1 MADVNATAAE
11 WVAAKLDAERA
22 HEQRV
27 VRFIEQALAHG
38 DFYAAASAAI
48 ELHLFDEVPP
58 LLYRLWHE
66 GRIAREQLPEAIGEV
81 WIQNPSPVASLGQ
94 RRWLELFKEAVAELG
109 GPIVRSVKVKM
120 LSLDGGESTPVTA
133 EYGHLIELP
142 AGPLEVWRGA
152 APNSACGMS
161 WSVHR
166 DCALGFAQG
175 GADRHDRGALYRAVV
190 PPHGV
195 LALFG
200 DEREQEV
207 VVNPYVVA
215 RSRVLVEEVTI
226 SAEAMERRDKM
237 LRVFGVE
244 P

>member
-1 MADVNATAAE
+1 MADEDAIAARL
-11 WVAAKLDAERA
+11 AAERA
-22 HEQRV
+22 HERRV
-27 VRFIEQALAHG
+27 VGFIEQALAHS

-48 ELHLFDEVPP
+48 ELHLFDEVPQ

-66 GRIAREQLPEAIGEV
+66 ERIAREQLPEAVAEV

-94 RRWLELFKEAVAELG
+94 RRWLELFKAAVAALG
-109 GPIVRSVKVKM
+109 GPIVRSVEVKM
-120 LSLDGGESTPVTA
+120 LTPDGGESTPVA
-133 EYGHLIELP
+133 AAYGHLTEP
-142 AGPLEVWRGA
+142 PTGSLEVWRGA
-152 APNSACGMS
+152 APDSACGMS

-175 GADRHDRGALYRAVV
+175 GADRHGRGALYRAVV

-215 RSRVLVEEVTI
+215 RSRVLVEEVPM
-226 SAEAMERRDKM
+226 SAEAVEMRDNL

-244 P
+244 S

>member
-1 MADVNATAAE
+1 MADVNATAAD
-11 WVAAKLDAERA
+11 WVAAELAAERA
-22 HEQRV
+22 HERRV
-27 VRFIEQALAHG
+27 VGFIEQALAHG
-38 DFYAAASAAI
+38 DFYEAATAAI
-48 ELHLFDEVPP
+48 GPCLFDEVPP

-66 GRIAREQLPEAIGEV
+66 GRIAREQLPWAVAEV
-81 WIQNPSPVASLGQ
+81 WIQNPSPLASLGQ
-94 RRWLELFKEAVAELG
+94 RRWLELFKEAVAALG
-109 GPIVRSVKVKM
+109 SPIVRSVEVKM
-120 LSLDGGESTPVTA
+120 LTPDGDESTPVAA
-133 EYGHLIELP
+133 EYGHLTELP

-175 GADRHDRGALYRAVV
+175 GADRHGQGALYRAVV

-215 RSRVLVEEVTI
+215 RSRVLVEQVTM
-226 SAEAMERRDKM
+226 SAEAVERRDKA